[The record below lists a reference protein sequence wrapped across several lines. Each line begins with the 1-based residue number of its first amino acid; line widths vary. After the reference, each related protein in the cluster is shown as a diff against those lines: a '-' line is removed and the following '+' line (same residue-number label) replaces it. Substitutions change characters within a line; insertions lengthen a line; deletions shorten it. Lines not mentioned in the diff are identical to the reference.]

1 MRRLFVVLVA
11 GMAGAALVAGPAAAG
26 GGKGPKN
33 KAKAEQAI
41 NDAYACFLEGTLNY
55 TYEQKAECVAGV
67 ADDEELLALMQET
80 GEANAASAASASF
93 EIEDIRFRNKK
104 SAEVDFNLVI
114 GGEVL
119 AGIAPPGGAVLVK
132 DDGDDKKVWK
142 VSTLTFCNLTAL
154 SNSAVASEGPCADI
168 IVEDPV

>member
-1 MRRLFVVLVA
+1 MRRLFVLLVA

-26 GGKGPKN
+26 GKPPKN
-33 KAKAEQAI
+33 KAKAEEKI
-41 NDAYACFLEGTLNY
+41 NEAYACFLDGSLGY

-67 ADDEELLALMQET
+67 ADDDELLALLQET
-80 GEANAASAASASF
+80 GEANAANAAMANF
-93 EIEDIRFRNKK
+93 EINEIDFINKK

-114 GGEVL
+114 GGQVL
-119 AGIAPPGGAVLVK
+119 EGIAPPGGAVLVK

-154 SNSAVASEGPCADI
+154 ANSAVASEGPCAEVITSDR
-168 IVEDPV
+168 V

>member
-1 MRRLFVVLVA
+1 MRRLFVLLVA
-11 GMAGAALVAGPAAAG
+11 GMAGAALVAGPASA
-26 GGKGPKN
+26 KPPKN
-33 KAKAEQAI
+33 KAKAEKAI
-41 NDAYACFLEGTLNY
+41 NEAYACFLEGALGY

-67 ADDEELLALMQET
+67 ADDEELLALLEAT
-80 GEANAASAASASF
+80 GEANAAAAATASF
-93 EIEDIRFRNKK
+93 EIEDISFKNKK

-132 DDGDDKKVWK
+132 DDGDDEKVWK

-154 SNSAVASEGPCADI
+154 ANSAVASEGPCAEVIANDR
-168 IVEDPV
+168 V

>member
-1 MRRLFVVLVA
+1 MRRLLVVLVA
-11 GMAGAALVAGPAAAG
+11 GMVGAALVAGPAAAG
-26 GGKGPKN
+26 GKPPKN
-33 KAKAEQAI
+33 KAKAEEQI
-41 NDAYACFLEGTLNY
+41 NEAYACFLDGSLGY

-67 ADDEELLALMQET
+67 ADDEELLALMEET
-80 GEANAASAASASF
+80 GEANAASAAQANF
-93 EIEDIRFRNKK
+93 EIEEIQFRNKK

-154 SNSAVASEGPCADI
+154 SNSAVASEGPCAEVI
-168 IVEDPV
+168 TEDSV